1 MGLASRVKKL
11 QDAVPKCD
19 GRITRI
25 AKPGEVLTEADR
37 CRICGECHVLVIQR
51 VVVKRGLMA
60 SSSGLRRGEP

>member
-1 MGLASRVKKL
+1 VKLSNRLRKL
-11 QDAVPKCD
+11 EDATPKCD
-19 GRITRI
+19 GRISRV

-37 CRICGECHVLVIQR
+37 CRICGGYHVLVIQR